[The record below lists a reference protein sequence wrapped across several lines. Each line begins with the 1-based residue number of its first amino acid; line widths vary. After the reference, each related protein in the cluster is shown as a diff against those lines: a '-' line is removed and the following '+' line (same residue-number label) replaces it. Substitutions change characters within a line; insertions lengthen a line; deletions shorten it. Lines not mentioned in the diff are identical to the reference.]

1 MAIETKRKILIGE
14 DDEGEAQGTK
24 ETPTTEESLMTK
36 KSRKEIRDRRLH
48 GLSRRWIGLE
58 EKARCGLESNSS
70 PPNRPMTIR
79 SEFATNL
86 PITKLAPE
94 NSAKKCSHWP
104 ENSDA
109 DAMSVCMRDVPYRR
123 NSRSDWG
130 RSAIELQRRVSGG
143 GSGKLTSP
151 SSQAQLPAPFPHWL
165 NSKTTEIYVCFHS
178 SVSGL
183 LEYFKTVQYR
193 LAKSAAMFNCIF
205 RQMAQGMQSHLGF
218 YCHPFGSG
226 CPIDFLCNSL
236 MMLPNSASPMEAAS
250 IAC

>member
-1 MAIETKRKILIGE
+1 MMK
-14 DDEGEAQGTK
+14 
-24 ETPTTEESLMTK
+24 
-36 KSRKEIRDRRLH
+36 
-48 GLSRRWIGLE
+48 IGLE

-109 DAMSVCMRDVPYRR
+109 DETYLIGEIAGVIGDDRLLNYREGSLEGDPVASLHMHSGTR
-123 NSRSDWG
+123 YAITSRF
-130 RSAIELQRRVSGG
+130 L
-143 GSGKLTSP
+143 L
-151 SSQAQLPAPFPHWL
+151 LPL
-165 NSKTTEIYVCFHS
+165 
-178 SVSGL
+178 
-183 LEYFKTVQYR
+183 
-193 LAKSAAMFNCIF
+193 
-205 RQMAQGMQSHLGF
+205 
-218 YCHPFGSG
+218 GSG

-250 IAC
+250 IACWAL